1 MTPLTP
7 AGATRSVGPHKATMP
22 GVPGIQTPPAGRLT
36 VAVVCVA
43 LLATGCGSGQNTPR
57 FNATTAMSDALRI
70 VACMRLHGVP
80 NMPDPQVFHS
90 GGKTGI
96 VMPDPGS
103 ASNSPQFKSAQQA
116 CHALKSGAA
125 ISNTSQAASGLAQR
139 RNQAL
144 RFAVCMRSHGVPY
157 FPDPN
162 NQGGFTSKLRASV
175 PQVQAANKAC
185 QKTLPAGDDP
195 LSGGPTPAP

>member
-7 AGATRSVGPHKATMP
+7 ADATRSVRPHQDTMA
-22 GVPGIQTPPAGRLT
+22 GVPGVRTRTAGPLT

-43 LLATGCGSGQNTPR
+43 LLVTGCGSGHSTPPL
-57 FNATTAMSDALRI
+57 NATTAMSDALRI
-70 VACMRLHGVP
+70 VACMRSHGVP

-90 GGKTGI
+90 DGKTGI

-125 ISNTSQAASGLAQR
+125 TPNTSQATSARAQR
-139 RNQAL
+139 LNQAVA
-144 RFAVCMRSHGVPY
+144 FAVCMRSHGASN

-162 NQGGFTSKLRASV
+162 RQGLFTSKLRASA
-175 PQVQAANKAC
+175 PQVQIANKTC
-185 QKTLPAGDDP
+185 HKTLPTGDDP
-195 LSGGPTPAP
+195 LSGAPVPAP

>member
-7 AGATRSVGPHKATMP
+7 ADPTRSVGPHKATMA
-22 GVPGIQTPPAGRLT
+22 GVPVTRTRAARPLT

-43 LLATGCGSGQNTPR
+43 LSATGCGSGQSTPL

-70 VACMRLHGVP
+70 VACMRSHGVP

-90 GGKTGI
+90 NGKTGI
-96 VMPDPGS
+96 VMPDPSS

-125 ISNTSQAASGLAQR
+125 ISNTSQATSARAQR
-139 RNQAL
+139 RRQAVA
-144 RFAVCMRSHGVPY
+144 FAVCMRSHGASN

-162 NQGGFTSKLRASV
+162 SQGLFTSKLHASA

-185 QKTLPAGDDP
+185 QKTLSTEADP
-195 LSGGPTPAP
+195 LSGGAVPAP

>member
-7 AGATRSVGPHKATMP
+7 ADASRSVGPCDARMP
-22 GVPGIQTPPAGRLT
+22 GVPVTPTRAAGPLT
-36 VAVVCVA
+36 VTATCVA
-43 LLATGCGSGQNTPR
+43 LFAAGCGSGQSTPPFNT
-57 FNATTAMSDALRI
+57 ATAMSDALRI
-70 VACMRLHGVP
+70 VVCMRSHGVP
-80 NMPDPQVFHS
+80 TMPDPQVFHS

-103 ASNSPQFKSAQQA
+103 AANSPAFKSAQEA

-125 ISNTSQAASGLAQR
+125 IPNTSQAASALAQR
-139 RNQAL
+139 RKQGLA
-144 RFAVCMRSHGVPY
+144 FAVCMRSHGVPN

-162 NQGGFTSKLRASV
+162 NQGLFTSKLHASA

-185 QKTLPAGDDP
+185 QTTLPTGADP
-195 LSGGPTPAP
+195 LSGEPTPAP